1 MNKKKII
8 IFGIT
13 VGAIIIAAVLT
24 LSLMQSRSRIAPNYK
39 SLSNSVLDSKWQRE
53 NLTKNIGPK
62 TIEEPS
68 VSETLTTGSV
78 ESLPESEKKI
88 IKNGDLTLK
97 VSNTDKAVAE
107 ITRIAKANGGDIFYS
122 NLYEGED
129 NIKSGTVTIKVPIV
143 NFEKSF
149 EEIKKIASLVVQESI
164 SGQDVTEQY
173 TDLQSQF
180 RNKQAEEKAF
190 AKILEKSGQIDEVL
204 KVTKELA
211 RVRGE
216 IEVLQGRIRLLE
228 SQTDMATI
236 NVYISEDAKIT
247 ITDRWRPL
255 QVARDALNNLL
266 RDIQKFVN
274 FVIVFVVRIIPVL
287 VIYLVF
293 IGIFYL
299 IVRKVYRKIKNR
311 KSSSN

>member
-1 MNKKKII
+1 M
-8 IFGIT
+8 
-13 VGAIIIAAVLT
+13 
-24 LSLMQSRSRIAPNYK
+24 
-39 SLSNSVLDSKWQRE
+39 
-53 NLTKNIGPK
+53 
-62 TIEEPS
+62 
-68 VSETLTTGSV
+68 
-78 ESLPESEKKI
+78 
-88 IKNGDLTLK
+88 
-97 VSNTDKAVAE
+97 
-107 ITRIAKANGGDIFYS
+107 
-122 NLYEGED
+122 
-129 NIKSGTVTIKVPIV
+129 
-143 NFEKSF
+143 
-149 EEIKKIASLVVQESI
+149 
-164 SGQDVTEQY
+164 
-173 TDLQSQF
+173 
-180 RNKQAEEKAF
+180 
-190 AKILEKSGQIDEVL
+190 L

>member
-8 IFGIT
+8 IFGIIGGT
-13 VGAIIIAAVLT
+13 IIIATVLT
-24 LSLMQSRSRIAPNYK
+24 LSLMQSQLKIAPNYK
-39 SLSNSVLDSKWQRE
+39 SSLNSVPDSSWQRE
-53 NLTKNIGPK
+53 NLTKNIEPK
-62 TIEEPS
+62 TIKEPS

-97 VSNTDKAVAE
+97 VSNTDKVVAE

-180 RNKQAEEKAF
+180 RNKQAEEKAI
-190 AKILEKSGQIDEVL
+190 AKILEKSGQI
-204 KVTKELA
+204 A
-211 RVRGE
+211 RC
-216 IEVLQGRIRLLE
+216 
-228 SQTDMATI
+228 
-236 NVYISEDAKIT
+236 
-247 ITDRWRPL
+247 
-255 QVARDALNNLL
+255 
-266 RDIQKFVN
+266 
-274 FVIVFVVRIIPVL
+274 
-287 VIYLVF
+287 
-293 IGIFYL
+293 
-299 IVRKVYRKIKNR
+299 
-311 KSSSN
+311 